1 LPKLRR
7 SLISLCSSASNGFN
21 GFAVAGGLMAYGV
34 SFPDMFRRAATYVDK
49 ILKGARP
56 SDLPIEQPTKFET
69 IVNRRFARAD
79 QVIKMGG
86 SFGAAHFVA
95 YWHKADITL
104 SSANVRFR
112 G

>member
-1 LPKLRR
+1 
-7 SLISLCSSASNGFN
+7 
-21 GFAVAGGLMAYGV
+21 
-34 SFPDMFRRAATYVDK
+34 
-49 ILKGARP
+49 
-56 SDLPIEQPTKFET
+56 
-69 IVNRRFARAD
+69 
-79 QVIKMGG
+79 VIKMGG